1 MAFQKLFQKSESIG
15 KKMSTEKKKK
25 VKIWKLMTCIFLLQQ
40 QEVDNSKSKPKTTK

>member
-25 VKIWKLMTCIFLLQQ
+25 SKNVKTNDMHFPFTTAGGRQLQI
-40 QEVDNSKSKPKTTK
+40 KTQNH